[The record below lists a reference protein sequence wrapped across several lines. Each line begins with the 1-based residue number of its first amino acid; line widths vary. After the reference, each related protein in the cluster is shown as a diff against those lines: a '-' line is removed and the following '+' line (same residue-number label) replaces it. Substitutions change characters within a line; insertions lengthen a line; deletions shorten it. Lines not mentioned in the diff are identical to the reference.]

1 MCLSICFENL
11 LNDHP
16 PKFNKKLN
24 TRQMID
30 PKPCAL
36 IDRLSTILLPKNAG
50 SGFIFV
56 DDNMNVTLSNEV
68 IEKSLS
74 IFVHSCVMFFHWFI
88 CLWTYDF

>member
-36 IDRLSTILLPKNAG
+36 IDRLSTMLLPKNAVLFDG
-50 SGFIFV
+50 GI
-56 DDNMNVTLSNEV
+56 TLCWRKALLYIVNR
-68 IEKSLS
+68 K
-74 IFVHSCVMFFHWFI
+74 I
-88 CLWTYDF
+88 CYAR